1 MTDPAPD
8 AASGDDGAA
17 NARGSSWRDKVATE
31 TKEIALAR
39 VTAPDAAAAGEQGA
53 DDMKSKGENLLA
65 GALSTP
71 STRGSSWRDKFAAK
85 TKEITLARVTAV
97 DGDLIPDMST
107 ALQAAPRNEKQDQA
121 RKLAAQVRTLK
132 HKYVTEAVAFSCSG
146 SSRKTV
152 SLLLKPRHCGI
163 SRKWRLQH
171 SEQSM
176 TADLLRGIVV
186 RQRMY
191 SLLRIIYCKGRWQ
204 GSCRSGVSLCITAM
218 RQT

>member
-8 AASGDDGAA
+8 AASGGDGAA

-31 TKEIALAR
+31 TQEIALAQ
-39 VTAPDAAAAGEQGA
+39 VTAPDAAAGEQGA
-53 DDMKSKGENLLA
+53 DDMKSKGKNLLA

-97 DGDLIPDMST
+97 DGAEMPDMST
-107 ALQAAPRNEKQDQA
+107 AMQATRRNEKQVQA
-121 RKLAAQVRTLK
+121 HKLAAQVRTLK

-152 SLLLKPRHCGI
+152 SLLLKPRRCGI

-191 SLLRIIYCKGRWQ
+191 SLPRIIYCKGILQ
-204 GSCRSGVSLCITAM
+204 GSCRSGVALCITVM